1 MPQAKRCAICE
12 SEEVTVHRVDL
23 PDQIGRWRLLLTDK
37 VVYCCR
43 NGHQFLILP
52 DESAR
57 SETLL

>member
-1 MPQAKRCAICE
+1 MPEAKRCAVCE
-12 SEEVTVHRVDL
+12 SEEVAAYRVDL
-23 PDQIGRWRLLLTDK
+23 PDQLGRRRLLLTDK

-43 NGHQFLILP
+43 NGHQLLILP